1 MGIPPSSSK
10 SCNNKL
16 LIWIPC
22 RVGDSDQGCAKGI
35 CEIRPKPATREN
47 RSCLVTLVVAVVGPK
62 TIWLLC
68 DRRLS
73 YGGGRPP
80 KDDARKV
87 MILETIDKG
96 KAICGYSG
104 LGKTARGSEPSDW
117 MSAVLRG
124 RNLPLEQSLG
134 VLAQAMKREFPPH
147 LLQMPGEGAPAHNIL
162 VPAFLGGEPKLYT
175 IGLACARDRKTHAF
189 GYWSHKVGITTVGL
203 SGSGGAYLQRKSIEW
218 RDALVRA
225 VEAHDSG
232 QLSPYAVAG
241 HLAKLNYGVSR
252 HDKAVG
258 PRCVVVWRGKTGG
271 GGGAAYTRRTQDRRG
286 PSLPL
291 ISGGTDL
298 AAIFARLGTMKWPGP
313 LGADEIPSL
322 ADIPTTPDEK
332 LR

>member
-1 MGIPPSSSK
+1 M
-10 SCNNKL
+10 
-16 LIWIPC
+16 
-22 RVGDSDQGCAKGI
+22 
-35 CEIRPKPATREN
+35 
-47 RSCLVTLVVAVVGPK
+47 TLNVAVVGPK

-73 YGGGRPP
+73 YCGGRPP

-96 KAICGYSG
+96 TAICAYSG
-104 LGKTARGSEPSDW
+104 LGATARGTEPSDW

-124 RNLPLEQSLG
+124 RNFPLEQSLG
-134 VLAQAMKREFPPH
+134 VLAQTVRREFPRH
-147 LLQMPGEGAPAHNIL
+147 MLQMPGEGTPAHNIV
-162 VPAFLGGEPKLYT
+162 VPAFLDGEPKLYH

-189 GYWSHKVGITTVGL
+189 GYWSHEVRITTVGL
-203 SGSGGAYLQRKSIEW
+203 SGSGGAHLQRKSIEW
-218 RDALVRA
+218 KDALVRA

-232 QLSPYAVAG
+232 QLSPDAVAD

-252 HDKAVG
+252 HDKTVG

-271 GGGAAYTRRTQDRRG
+271 GGSAAYTRRTRDRRG

-291 ISGGTDL
+291 IAGGTDL
-298 AAIFARLGTMKWPGP
+298 AAIFAKLGTMKWSR
-313 LGADEIPSL
+313 LGNDEVPSL